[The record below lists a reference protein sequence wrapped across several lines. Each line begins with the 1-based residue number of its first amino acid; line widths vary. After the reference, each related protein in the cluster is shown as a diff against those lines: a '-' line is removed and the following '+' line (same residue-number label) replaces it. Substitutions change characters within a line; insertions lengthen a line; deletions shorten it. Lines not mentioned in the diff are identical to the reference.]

1 MEAMDENPVPAAW
14 PTLGVYPSHSTTP
27 PPGPAGVP
35 GAPGLGGEG
44 QAGTPN
50 GAVPQATVTVNGV
63 PVAHAAPLAHSGA
76 TVDGQPFGHQR
87 RRLHKRIGS
96 ALAGIGALA
105 AKFATTLKAL
115 LVALPNL
122 KLLTTT
128 GTALISVAAYSLFWG
143 WEFAAGFVVL
153 LFIHEMGHV
162 IALRRE
168 GIPASAPM
176 FVPFMGA
183 LITARS
189 LGDNALAEA
198 RVGLAGPILGSAAAA
213 AVAVVGEL
221 VHSDMLIALAYVGFL
236 LNLFNLLPIVPLD
249 GGRAMAA
256 MAPWMWFVGFGALLV
271 MLFALPFNPIVLIIV
286 LFGGFELYR
295 RWQLRKTRS
304 PAQEAYYRVAPHHR
318 LLVGAVYIGLAAAL
332 AFGMAE
338 THVLASAGHSFRL

>member
-1 MEAMDENPVPAAW
+1 MDENPVAPAAW
-14 PTLGVYPSHSTTP
+14 PTLGTYPSHSTTP
-27 PPGPAGVP
+27 PPGPVGAP
-35 GAPGLGGEG
+35 GAAGLGGEG
-44 QAGTPN
+44 AGAPN
-50 GAVPQATVTVNGV
+50 GGAPQATVTVNGV
-63 PVAHAAPLAHSGA
+63 PVAHAAPLARSGA
-76 TVDGQPFGHQR
+76 TVDGEPFGQQR
-87 RRLHKRIGS
+87 KGLRKRIGS

-115 LVALPNL
+115 FVALPNL

-198 RVGLAGPILGSAAAA
+198 RVGLAGPILGSLAAA

-271 MLFALPFNPIVLIIV
+271 MLFALPFNPIVLVIV

-304 PAQEAYYRVAPHHR
+304 PEQEAYYRVAPHHR
-318 LLVGAVYIGLAAAL
+318 LLVGIVYIGLAAAL

-338 THVLASAGHSFRL
+338 THLLVSGGHSFGRL